1 VGEGWFLIRNIK
13 GKGFVCVQTKRRFVR
28 DWSLFRG
35 GGGLVQI
42 GGVNDFYAGKK
53 GGDINLCMHIRE
65 L

>member
-1 VGEGWFLIRNIK
+1 M
-13 GKGFVCVQTKRRFVR
+13 QTKRRFVR